1 MQELETVNKYLG
13 GHRITIK
20 GVKSLLSQSTNFSP
34 GKNQNTQ
41 FTICEIGC
49 GGGDN
54 LKAIQRWCSSK
65 QFTPRFIG
73 IDINKECIAYAK
85 ENCRALDVQWIT
97 SDYRSVSLTHKPDI
111 IFSSLFCHH
120 FTDEELVKQFEW
132 MKENSQLG
140 FFINDLHRHPFA
152 FYSIKWLTNFF
163 SKSYMVK
170 NDAPLSVLRGFQRK
184 ELELINKKCATG
196 NIQLSWHW
204 AFRWLLVVKNEK

>member
-20 GVKSLLSQSTNFSP
+20 GVKSLLSQSTNFPP

-41 FTICEIGC
+41 LTICEIGC

-54 LKAIQRWCSSK
+54 LNAIQNWSLSK
-65 QFTPRFIG
+65 DITPRFIG
-73 IDINKECIAYAK
+73 IDINKECITYAK
-85 ENCRALDVQWIT
+85 ENCTTLDVQWIT
-97 SDYRSVSLTHKPDI
+97 SDYRSVGFQLKPDI

-120 FTDEELVKQFEW
+120 FTDEELVKQFTW
-132 MKENSQLG
+132 MKENSHLG
-140 FFINDLHRHPFA
+140 FFINDLHRHPLA
-152 FYSIKWLTNFF
+152 YYSIKWLTKFF
-163 SKSYMVK
+163 SKSYLVK

-184 ELELINKKCATG
+184 ELELINKLYATA
-196 NIQLSWHW
+196 NMQLYWEW